1 MCVTGT
7 ASKSPVT
14 GRALTL
20 ALLRR
25 DADTEAPALKGGYG
39 GRAMRTAVPWMI
51 GKWIEN
57 CRYDLSQKE
66 NKHGTQHRY

>member
-14 GRALTL
+14 GRVRTL

-25 DADTEAPALKGGYG
+25 GADTEAPEIKGGYAG
-39 GRAMRTAVPWMI
+39 HAMRTAAPWVI

-57 CRYDLSQKE
+57 CRYDLSRKE
-66 NKHGTQHRY
+66 NKHGTQYRY